1 MPDTFRAIVTELTKD
16 KYLAFALVVILL
28 FAFIRTSN
36 GALEQLLVTTVG
48 VMAGL
53 LRSGAT
59 TQNIAS
65 GEGSTA
71 KSEPK

>member
-1 MPDTFRAIVTELTKD
+1 METLKQELVKD
-16 KYLAFALVVILL
+16 KYLAFALVILL
-28 FAFIRTSN
+28 LVAFIRTSN

-53 LRSGAT
+53 LRSGS

-65 GEGSTA
+65 GEGSSVQA
-71 KSEPK
+71 EPKL